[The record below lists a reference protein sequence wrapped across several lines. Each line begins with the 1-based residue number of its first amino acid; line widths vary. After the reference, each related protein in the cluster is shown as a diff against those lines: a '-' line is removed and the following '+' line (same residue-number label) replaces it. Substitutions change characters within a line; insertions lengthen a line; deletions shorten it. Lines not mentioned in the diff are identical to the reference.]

1 MPTENDTDAE
11 VNKSDDDMSADIGET
26 IIPVGNLSFYI
37 QNKRK
42 ENNGFKTEFLVI
54 ISTYYV
60 NIRPHYFTFVV
71 ASLTIFSSVTMDTG
85 FT

>member
-11 VNKSDDDMSADIGET
+11 GNKSDDDMSADIGET
-26 IIPVGNLSFYI
+26 RIPIGNLSFYI

-42 ENNGFKTEFLVI
+42 ENNGFKTEFLVL

-60 NIRPHYFTFVV
+60 NIRTHYFTFVV